1 LGARDGNIALQ
12 FFAEASMRIQRRTFL
27 SASLAAAVPVNRS
40 WAATETASVDADI
53 PAVTGAGR
61 EILLSSADVRDFR
74 ASLRGPV
81 LLRSSQDYDLYRRVF
96 NADIDRRP
104 ALIARCSGAA
114 DARRAVQFARAHDLL
129 VAVRGGGHSV
139 SGKSTCESGLV
150 IDLSPIRGVFVDPVR
165 RTARVAGGSL
175 LGELDR
181 EAQAYGLITPTG
193 TVSHTG
199 VGGLTLGG
207 GIGHLTRLY
216 GLTCDNVSSMEVI
229 TADGQMRHASETENS
244 DLFWGLRG
252 GGGNFGVVSSFE
264 FRLHPFDSTVT
275 AGELIYPLDLAAKAF
290 EFASQYNAT
299 LPPEAGTS
307 MTLLC
312 LPNGAKFASVNF
324 MHCGA
329 PSAGA
334 TLAKPLRD
342 FLRPLNDTIAVTTF
356 MQVQTKGDEAQGHGH
371 RQYTKGGFLPKMQ
384 AGVIEAAVA
393 GIQSAKL
400 PLVHGL
406 FFGHL
411 GGGAMGKIRPE
422 ATAFPNRDADYMS
435 FMFLQWDDPA
445 HSAPAIAWARQV
457 WKGLEP
463 FSQGFYTNFMPSD
476 EGQRRVDEN
485 YGSNLKKLG
494 AVKARYDPTNL
505 FRLNANVLP
514 AAGR

>member
-1 LGARDGNIALQ
+1 M
-12 FFAEASMRIQRRTFL
+12 SRIQRRTFL
-27 SASLAAAVPVNRS
+27 TASLAAALPLNRA
-40 WAATETASVDADI
+40 WAAAETAAVETDI

-61 EILLSSADVRDFR
+61 EILLSGAEVKDFR
-74 ASLRGPV
+74 DSLRGPL
-81 LLRSSQDYDLYRRVF
+81 LLRSSQGYDQYRRVF

-114 DARRAVQFARAHDLL
+114 DARRAVQFAKANDLL

-150 IDLSPIRGVFVDPVR
+150 IDLSPIRGVFVDPTR
-165 RTARVAGGSL
+165 KTARVAGGSL

-207 GIGHLTRLY
+207 GIGYLTRLH
-216 GLTCDNVSSMEVI
+216 GLTCDNVLSMEVI
-229 TADGQMRHASETENS
+229 TADGQMRHASKTENS

-264 FRLHPFDSTVT
+264 FRLHPLNSNVT
-275 AGELIYPLDLAAKAF
+275 AGELIYPLDLAAKAL
-290 EFASQYNAT
+290 EFASQYSAT
-299 LPPEAGTS
+299 LPPEASIS
-307 MTLLC
+307 MALLS

-324 MHCGA
+324 VHCGA
-329 PSAGA
+329 LSAGA
-334 TLAKPLRD
+334 ALAKPLRD
-342 FLRPLNDTIAVTTF
+342 FLKPLNDTIATTTF
-356 MQVQTKGDEAQGHGH
+356 MQLQTKGDEAQGHGH

-384 AGVIEAAVA
+384 GGVIEAAVA
-393 GIQSAKL
+393 GIQSAQL
-400 PLVHGL
+400 PLMHGIA
-406 FFGHL
+406 FGQMS
-411 GGGAMGKIRPE
+411 GGAMSKVRPE

-445 HSAPAIAWARQV
+445 HSDPAIAWARQV

-463 FSQGFYTNFMPSD
+463 FSHGFYTNFMPSD

-485 YGSNLKKLG
+485 YGSNLKKLS
-494 AVKARYDPTNL
+494 AVKSKYDPTNL